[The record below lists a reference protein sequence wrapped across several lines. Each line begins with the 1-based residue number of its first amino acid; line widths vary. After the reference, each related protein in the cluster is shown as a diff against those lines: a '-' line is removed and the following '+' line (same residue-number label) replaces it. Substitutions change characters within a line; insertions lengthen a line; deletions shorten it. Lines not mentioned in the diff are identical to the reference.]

1 MNDKERLQL
10 QQMISANNV
19 VDQTQLIRDLKHSQI
34 LRDDINKLIM
44 LKAKYIDD
52 MEKLQLEAMNE
63 CFFLYSYYTDIF
75 NKVKKD
81 EIDLAILFQFIDVL
95 KKIEL
100 GELDQHEASFEVG
113 TLLKKIYIDSALK
126 KAEKLNTENGQMEPV
141 MKKPEVEISYK
152 EFKQMQKKKKI

>member
-1 MNDKERLQL
+1 MNDHERLQL
-10 QQMISANNV
+10 QQMISTNNV

-52 MEKLQLEAMNE
+52 MEKLHLEAMND
-63 CFFLYSYYTDIF
+63 CFFLYSYYTDIY
-75 NKVKKD
+75 NKIKKD

-95 KKIEL
+95 AKIEL
-100 GELDQHEASFEVG
+100 GQMDQHEASFEVG

-126 KAEKLNTENGQMEPV
+126 KAEKLNTENGKMEPLI
-141 MKKPEVEISYK
+141 KKPEVEISYK
-152 EFKQMQKKKKI
+152 DFKKMKK